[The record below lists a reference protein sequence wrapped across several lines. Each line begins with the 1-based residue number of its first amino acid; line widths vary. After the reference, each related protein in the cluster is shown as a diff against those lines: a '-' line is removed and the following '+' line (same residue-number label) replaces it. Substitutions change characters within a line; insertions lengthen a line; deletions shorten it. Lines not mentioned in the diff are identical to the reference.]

1 MKNLIAVAVLAVL
14 ASGCATKMYGRQGEV
29 TDVERTTMTCREID
43 LEIAKVHG
51 YIERVERESRFDFKS
66 VLSFLG
72 DAGVGNVLEKR
83 AAINSARDRL
93 EQLNKAK
100 TEKCRNT

>member
-1 MKNLIAVAVLAVL
+1 MKRLYPMLLLCLLAT
-14 ASGCATKMYGRQGEV
+14 GCATKMYGRQGEV
-29 TDVERTTMTCREID
+29 TDVERTTMTCRELD

-51 YIERVERESRFDFKS
+51 YVERVEKESEFSFRS

-83 AAINSARDRL
+83 AAMNSARDRL
-93 EQLNKAK
+93 VQLNATKASR
-100 TEKCRNT
+100 CQV